1 MYVLVEVDQ
10 PKVEEHISLG
20 QEIGNIITVLLKGL
34 GFGSTACG
42 LKTLIT

>member
-10 PKVEEHISLG
+10 PKVEEHISQG
-20 QEIGNIITVLLKGL
+20 QEIGNIIAVLLKAL